1 MKISV
6 LVPVYNE
13 SPIISLVLERVLDA
27 PLPGGC
33 DREIVIIDDGSTDGT
48 REALG
53 SYGDCPPF
61 VVHHCAVNQGKGAA
75 LRIGIAKASGDIV
88 LVQDGDLEYDPRDYL
103 QILEPIVSGQADVV
117 YGSRFLGGV
126 RGMKRANW
134 LANRVL
140 TFMANLL
147 FAAGITDEATAYK
160 AFRRSV
166 LEGIE
171 LKCVRFDFC
180 PEITAKVRRLG
191 HRIHEVPVSYNPRGI
206 LEGKKIRWT
215 DGLHA
220 LFTLC
225 RYRVAPLESFA
236 HGPAARLQAA
246 SGPNDRLNRRTAGNG

>member
-13 SPIISLVLERVLDA
+13 SPIISLVLDRVRNA
-27 PLPGGC
+27 PLPDGC
-33 DREIVIIDDGSTDGT
+33 EKEIVIIDDGSTDGT
-48 REALG
+48 REALAR
-53 SYGDCPPF
+53 YGGLPPF
-61 VVHHCAVNQGKGAA
+61 VVHHCDRNQGKGAA
-75 LRIGIAKASGDIV
+75 LRIGIAKAAGDIV

-103 QILEPIVSGQADVV
+103 QILQPIVSGEADVV

-126 RGMKRANW
+126 RGMKRANR

-140 TFMANLL
+140 TFAANLL
-147 FAAGITDEATAYK
+147 FAADITDEATAYK

-166 LEGIE
+166 LKRIE
-171 LKCVRFDFC
+171 LNCMRFDFC

-191 HRIHEVPVSYNPRGI
+191 YRIHEVPVSYNPRGI

-215 DGLHA
+215 DGLEA

-225 RYRVAPLESFA
+225 RYRVAPLESFVQRPTA
-236 HGPAARLQAA
+236 EAEAA
-246 SGPNDRLNRRTAGNG
+246 S